1 VVVELISAVPPWILI
16 GVALGGVASALAAL
30 VFYLGN
36 RFVAPSVAA
45 ADDGRTDAGDE
56 RRRREIR
63 EYLTAIDEGF
73 SEDHALGEVAVPF
86 YLPEREVAI
95 TFDAHDYFRLEG
107 EGVYTVL
114 CEHEM
119 PGRGL
124 GRRLPFDVIEPD
136 WDPGRRDGAVGDDG
150 VGGVGTGG
158 DGVGALDRDP
168 VAAAFA
174 ELNVDRDADADE
186 VKRAYRERVKETHPD
201 QGGDEESFRR
211 VREAYATAR
220 NHAGGADEG
229 GGRGRPAARTDRA
242 DRADPPRG
250 FGR

>member
-1 VVVELISAVPPWILI
+1 VVVELTSAVPPWILL
-16 GVALGGVASALAAL
+16 GAALGGIASVLVALA
-30 VFYLGN
+30 FYLGN

-45 ADDGRTDAGDE
+45 AGDDRATAGDE

-63 EYLTAIDEGF
+63 EYLTAIGERF
-73 SEDHALGEVAVPF
+73 RENHALGEVAVPF

-136 WDPGRRDGAVGDDG
+136 WGPSRPSGSRG
-150 VGGVGTGG
+150 
-158 DGVGALDRDP
+158 RDP

-174 ELNVDRDADADE
+174 ELDLDRNADAAE
-186 VKRAYRERVKETHPD
+186 VKHAYRERVKETHPD

-220 NHAGGADEG
+220 NHAGDADEAA
-229 GGRGRPAARTDRA
+229 GRGRPAARTDRT
-242 DRADPPRG
+242 DPPTG

>member
-1 VVVELISAVPPWILI
+1 MVVELISVVPTWILLGI
-16 GVALGGVASALAAL
+16 ALGAIASALAA
-30 VFYLGN
+30 VAFYLGN
-36 RFVAPSVAA
+36 RFVAPGVAA
-45 ADDGRTDAGDE
+45 ADADRANAGDE

-63 EYLTAIDEGF
+63 EYLTAIDERF
-73 SEDHALGEVAVPF
+73 REDHALGEVAVPF

-136 WDPGRRDGAVGDDG
+136 WGPSRPPQ
-150 VGGVGTGG
+150 GTG
-158 DGVGALDRDP
+158 RDP

-174 ELNVDRDADADE
+174 ELDVDRDADADE

-201 QGGDEESFRR
+201 QGGDEESFKR

-220 NHAGGADEG
+220 NHTDGEDGGAG
-229 GGRGRPAARTDRA
+229 QRRPAARTDRA
-242 DRADPPRG
+242 DAPTG

>member
-1 VVVELISAVPPWILI
+1 VVVEFISAVPPWILF
-16 GVALGGVASALAAL
+16 GVALGGIASAFAA
-30 VFYLGN
+30 VAFYLGN

-45 ADDGRTDAGDE
+45 AGDGRTAAGDE

-73 SEDHALGEVAVPF
+73 REDHPLGDVAVPF
-86 YLPEREVAI
+86 YLPERGVAI

-136 WDPGRRDGAVGDDG
+136 WGPDPSVER
-150 VGGVGTGG
+150 GG
-158 DGVGALDRDP
+158 RDP

-174 ELNVDRDADADE
+174 ELDVARDADADE

-220 NHAGGADEG
+220 NHAGGAGEEA
-229 GGRGRPAARTDRA
+229 GRGRPSPRGDRTE
-242 DRADPPRG
+242 PPTG

>member
-1 VVVELISAVPPWILI
+1 VVVELISAVPPWILL
-16 GVALGGVASALAAL
+16 GVALGGIASAFAAV

-45 ADDGRTDAGDE
+45 AGDGRTAAGDE

-63 EYLTAIDEGF
+63 EYLTAVDERF
-73 SEDHALGEVAVPF
+73 REDHALGDVAVPF
-86 YLPEREVAI
+86 YLPERGVAI

-124 GRRLPFDVIEPD
+124 GRRLPFDVIEPERG
-136 WDPGRRDGAVGDDG
+136 PGRP
-150 VGGVGTGG
+150 GGGSAGG
-158 DGVGALDRDP
+158 GRDP

-174 ELNVDRDADADE
+174 ELDVARDADADE

-220 NHAGGADEG
+220 NHAGGAGEET
-229 GGRGRPAARTDRA
+229 GRGRPAARGDRTE
-242 DRADPPRG
+242 PPTG

>member
-1 VVVELISAVPPWILI
+1 MVVESISAVPTWILLGI
-16 GVALGGVASALAAL
+16 ALGAIASALAA
-30 VFYLGN
+30 VAFYLGN
-36 RFVAPSVAA
+36 RFVAPGVAA
-45 ADDGRTDAGDE
+45 ADADRANAGDE

-63 EYLTAIDEGF
+63 EYLTAIDERF
-73 SEDHALGEVAVPF
+73 REDHALGEVAVPF

-136 WDPGRRDGAVGDDG
+136 WGPSRPPR
-150 VGGVGTGG
+150 GTG
-158 DGVGALDRDP
+158 RDP

-174 ELNVDRDADADE
+174 ELDVDRDADADE

-201 QGGDEESFRR
+201 QGGDEESFKR

-220 NHAGGADEG
+220 NHTDGEDGGAG
-229 GGRGRPAARTDRA
+229 QRRPAARTDRA
-242 DRADPPRG
+242 DAPTG